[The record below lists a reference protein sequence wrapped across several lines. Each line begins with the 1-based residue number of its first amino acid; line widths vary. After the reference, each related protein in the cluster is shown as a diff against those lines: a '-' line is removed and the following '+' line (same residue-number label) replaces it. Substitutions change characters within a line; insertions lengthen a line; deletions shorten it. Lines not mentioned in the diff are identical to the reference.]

1 MAVQVLAITSDL
13 FLQSRIIELAKSLGA
28 IAETVTD
35 EEALIREANST
46 HPNLVI
52 LDLAASDYDPFSCA
66 KRLKTMTPKPKILA
80 AFPHI
85 RTDLKLKAERRKAVA
100 DILSVWVPAA
110 NELSRKMAEPQH
122 RALTPNLRFTH
133 PAADEVTE

>member
-1 MAVQVLAITSDL
+1 M
-13 FLQSRIIELAKSLGA
+13 
-28 IAETVTD
+28 TD
-35 EEALIREANST
+35 EITEKEVEVFEALA
-46 HPNLVI
+46 
-52 LDLAASDYDPFSCA
+52 
-66 KRLKTMTPKPKILA
+66 
-80 AFPHI
+80 
-85 RTDLKLKAERRKAVA
+85 DLKLKAERRKAVA